1 MKMKMKSRRRLCLYI
16 ARAAAA
22 AGVYISM
29 SAVGLGDMEK
39 ISIGNECLRILVG
52 SGMMLVFGYAS
63 LWMSER
69 SKQIESKPQKPQPPQ
84 KINLTVSAVVVEP
97 EADKPIRKVVL

>member
-1 MKMKMKSRRRLCLYI
+1 MYI

-39 ISIGNECLRILVG
+39 ISLGNECLRILVG

-63 LWMSER
+63 LWVGDR
-69 SKQIESKPQKPQPPQ
+69 IRQIESKPQKPQ
-84 KINLTVSAVVVEP
+84 KLNVTVSTVVVAP
-97 EADKPIRKVVL
+97 ETNKPIRKVVL

>member
-1 MKMKMKSRRRLCLYI
+1 MYVSMS
-16 ARAAAA
+16 AAA

-69 SKQIESKPQKPQPPQ
+69 IRQIESRPQKLH
-84 KINLTVSAVVVEP
+84 KMSVTVSTVVVAP
-97 EADKPIRKVVL
+97 GKDKPIRKVVL

>member
-1 MKMKMKSRRRLCLYI
+1 MKMNMKSRRRLCLYI

-63 LWMSER
+63 LWMSECIR
-69 SKQIESKPQKPQPPQ
+69 QIDIKSQKPQKMSV
-84 KINLTVSAVVVEP
+84 TVSAVVVEP

>member
-1 MKMKMKSRRRLCLYI
+1 MYI

-29 SAVGLGDMEK
+29 SAVGLGDLEK
-39 ISIGNECLRILVG
+39 ISLGNECLRILVG

-63 LWMSER
+63 LWMRER
-69 SKQIESKPQKPQPPQ
+69 IQQIESKPQKPQPPQ

-97 EADKPIRKVVL
+97 EVDKPIRKVVL